1 MHVGL
6 FSNTPYTVLMDMP
19 VHEYLEYELLILE
32 EAERRKEESG

>member
-19 VHEYLEYELLILE
+19 IVEFLEYEMLILE
-32 EAERRKEESG
+32 EANRRMEE

>member
-19 VHEYLEYELLILE
+19 VGEYLEYEMLILE
-32 EAERRKEESG
+32 EVERRMEG